1 MATEIELLRAELA
14 ALRGEVR
21 RKRRHTRL
29 LPVVIA
35 ALLVALIP
43 GLAIAANPFNDLIP
57 GSVHNTNIDLIYN
70 AGITTGCVPG
80 QQYCPTDFVTRQEMA
95 SFLARTAG
103 LGANAPVANAKT
115 LSGLAANGLVRAN
128 AGAQGSTSATV
139 AAAYQPVATVTIT
152 APGVGFVYLTGAV
165 TVYAVS
171 SGSAYV
177 SANIVDS
184 AGGFKSYPVSA
195 MVGTAAA
202 STSAATI
209 SPTVVF
215 PVNGARA
222 VTYSLLVGRD
232 ATSTGTTGATNATLS
247 VLFVPFGP
255 DGAIGSEVTPNDGP
269 PGTPPA
275 RP

>member
-1 MATEIELLRAELA
+1 M
-14 ALRGEVR
+14 
-21 RKRRHTRL
+21 
-29 LPVVIA
+29 
-35 ALLVALIP
+35 
-43 GLAIAANPFNDLIP
+43 
-57 GSVHNTNIDLIYN
+57 
-70 AGITTGCVPG
+70 
-80 QQYCPTDFVTRQEMA
+80 
-95 SFLARTAG
+95 
-103 LGANAPVANAKT
+103 
-115 LSGLAANGLVRAN
+115 
-128 AGAQGSTSATV
+128 
-139 AAAYQPVATVTIT
+139 TIT

-171 SGSAYV
+171 SGNAYV

-184 AGGFKSYPVSA
+184 VGGFKSYPVSA
-195 MVGTAAA
+195 MVGTTTA

-215 PVNGARA
+215 PVTGAHP

-255 DGAIGSEVTPNDGP
+255 DGAIGSEVTQDDASH
-269 PGTPPA
+269 GTPSA